1 MNNKTII
8 PLVFLV
14 VLGLFCWGSLYIV
27 LESQTGIVLRFGSI
41 VEDNVK
47 PGLHFKWPVMDNV
60 KLFDKRLVTLETP
73 NVRFLTQDQKW
84 VMVDAY
90 ARWRVVDPAKYYAGV
105 RGAKVEADN
114 WLGRRLD
121 ASLRNQFGNKDLTDL
136 VQNIE
141 KEVNATVNASAA
153 DKSKSGRTE
162 VMSSVT
168 GTLNKMGK
176 EELGIEVIDIRI
188 KAIDLPKEVYDS
200 VYARMRSDRAKEAQ
214 KYRAQGRETAER
226 IRAEADR
233 QKQVILAKAY
243 SEAEKIRG
251 TGDAQA
257 ATIYAQAYSKSP
269 EFYNFYRSLQA
280 YRESFKS
287 KNDVLVLD
295 PSSDFFRYLQK
306 VSD

>member
-1 MNNKTII
+1 MTNKAII
-8 PLVFLV
+8 PIVFV
-14 VLGLFCWGSLYIV
+14 VLLGLFGWGSLYIV
-27 LESQTGIVLRFGSI
+27 LESQTGIILRFGSI
-41 VEDNVK
+41 VEDNIK

-90 ARWRVVDPAKYYAGV
+90 ARWRVVDPAKYYTSV
-105 RGAKVEADN
+105 HGAKSEADN
-114 WLGRRLD
+114 WLSRRLD

-141 KEVNATVNASAA
+141 KEVNATVNTSP
-153 DKSKSGRTE
+153 DKTKSGRTE

-200 VYARMRSDRAKEAQ
+200 VFARMRSDRAKEAQ

-257 ATIYAQAYSKSP
+257 ANIYAKAYSKSP

-280 YRESFKS
+280 YRESFQS

-295 PSSDFFRYLQK
+295 PNSDFFKYLQK
-306 VSD
+306 VAD